1 MWYAPYSLTIEVMAV
16 QVPKVRALRGVTRD
30 GEVPA

>member
-1 MWYAPYSLTIEVMAV
+1 MWYAPYSLRMELRAV
-16 QVPKVRALRGVTRD
+16 QVPKVRALRGVTRE